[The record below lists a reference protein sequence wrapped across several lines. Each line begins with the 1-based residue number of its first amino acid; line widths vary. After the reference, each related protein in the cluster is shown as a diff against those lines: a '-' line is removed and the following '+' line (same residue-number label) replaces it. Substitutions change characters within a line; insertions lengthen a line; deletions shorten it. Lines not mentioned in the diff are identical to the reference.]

1 MKIITV
7 KTYDEMSK
15 LAAKMIAEQIKS
27 KPNSVLGLSTGATPI
42 GTYEKL
48 VKMHKKG
55 DVDFSRIST
64 FNLDEYCGLERTHP
78 QSYYHFM
85 TEKLFSFVFNANIK
99 NENINFLNGA
109 AADPE
114 KECKAYEKLITSKGG
129 IDLQLLGV
137 GTNGHIG
144 FNEPDDVFHN
154 KTRYVELAQST
165 IESNA
170 HFFDDAGDVPKTAL
184 SMGIGTIMAAKK
196 IILIASANKSHV
208 IDKLKKETVVSP
220 QFPVSILQYHP
231 DCTII
236 HSSS

>member
-1 MKIITV
+1 MQIIKV
-7 KTYDEMSK
+7 KSYNEMSA
-15 LAAKMIAEQIKS
+15 LAAKLIAEQIKS
-27 KPNSVLGLSTGATPI
+27 KPDCVLGLATGATPI

-48 VKMHKKG
+48 VEMHKKG
-55 DVDFSRIST
+55 DVDFSRVST
-64 FNLDEYCGLERTHP
+64 FNLDEYCGLERAHP

-85 TEKLFSFVFNANIK
+85 AEKLFNFVFNTKIK
-99 NENINFLNGA
+99 DKNVNFLNGA
-109 AADPE
+109 TTDPQ
-114 KECKAYEKLITSKGG
+114 KECEEYEKLIREKG

-154 KTRYVELAQST
+154 NTRYVKLAQST

-170 HFFDDAGDVPKTAL
+170 HFFDNAGDVPKTAL
-184 SMGIGTIMAAKK
+184 SMGIGTIMSAKK

-208 IDKLKKETVVSP
+208 IDKLQKETVVSP

-236 HSSS
+236 FFV